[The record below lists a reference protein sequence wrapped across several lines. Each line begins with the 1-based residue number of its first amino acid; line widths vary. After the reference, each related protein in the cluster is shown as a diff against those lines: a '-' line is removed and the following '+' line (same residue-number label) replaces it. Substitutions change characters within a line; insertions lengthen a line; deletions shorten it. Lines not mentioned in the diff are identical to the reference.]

1 MNFFEKRTRVFGLA
15 VLVCLLL
22 WVCMEIILRWWM
34 PLYNFAECRYIPVLF
49 LVFLLAFA
57 GLTRRWEKKLREGSV
72 LSAQVGNYF
81 LIWKMSKLV
90 IALLLFFICYLTLD
104 ASVFRAFLILFLLF
118 YLVFMGLE
126 VFVLRSIERRYK
138 QPNIEEK

>member
-1 MNFFEKRTRVFGLA
+1 
-15 VLVCLLL
+15 
-22 WVCMEIILRWWM
+22 
-34 PLYNFAECRYIPVLF
+34 
-49 LVFLLAFA
+49 
-57 GLTRRWEKKLREGSV
+57 
-72 LSAQVGNYF
+72 
-81 LIWKMSKLV
+81 MSKLV